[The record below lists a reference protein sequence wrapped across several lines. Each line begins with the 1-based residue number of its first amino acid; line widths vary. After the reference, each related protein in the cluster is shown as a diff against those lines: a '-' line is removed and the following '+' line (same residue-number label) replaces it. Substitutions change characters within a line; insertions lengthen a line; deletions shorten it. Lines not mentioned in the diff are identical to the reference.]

1 MTNCEFG
8 VYYWVQLQE
17 TGLEEMKLW
26 YQFLFPKL
34 LELNFFWNWDFRVHT
49 LLMMLITDVF
59 QLVIYVTLLFW
70 DDTSSFNFAWFCV
83 WFVILRARRGIGVVS
98 HGSKQALD
106 CLLILRPVDGEC
118 FVLKFIGDLVKVDQ
132 WCYLC
137 ILFHFRG
144 FQRDIYYFHMTL

>member
-1 MTNCEFG
+1 MQLHADLFTFTEEILHGKLHFLCSVIFFHRRLLSSTHQLLKQYFMTNCEFG

-34 LELNFFWNWDFRVHT
+34 LKLNFFWNWDFRVHT

-59 QLVIYVTLLFW
+59 QLVIYVTFLFW

-98 HGSKQALD
+98 HGGK
-106 CLLILRPVDGEC
+106 LLIV
-118 FVLKFIGDLVKVDQ
+118 
-132 WCYLC
+132 Y
-137 ILFHFRG
+137 
-144 FQRDIYYFHMTL
+144 

>member
-1 MTNCEFG
+1 MTSCEFG

-98 HGSKQALD
+98 HGSK
-106 CLLILRPVDGEC
+106 LLIA
-118 FVLKFIGDLVKVDQ
+118 
-132 WCYLC
+132 Y
-137 ILFHFRG
+137 
-144 FQRDIYYFHMTL
+144 